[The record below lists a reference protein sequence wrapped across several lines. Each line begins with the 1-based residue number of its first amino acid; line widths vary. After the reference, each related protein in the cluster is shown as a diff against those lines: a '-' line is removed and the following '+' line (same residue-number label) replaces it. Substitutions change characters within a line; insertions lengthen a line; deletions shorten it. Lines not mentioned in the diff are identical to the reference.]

1 MDSGPSQLLIL
12 GPILLGGFF
21 GWGLYGA
28 LCLQIYLYYRWYPED
43 RLTLKLL
50 VPSLLVLE
58 TAETVISTYISW
70 VYMVSGW
77 GTPGGL
83 FPAPWPFC
91 IAVILTGV
99 IATMAQLF
107 FAYRVWIF
115 SHSIPIIAAI
125 VILSLAQCGSAIAG
139 AAQVKILTIENS
151 ANLSTFDV
159 FSIWLACSAA
169 CDILIAVS
177 VVYFL
182 ARTRS
187 TLGLQSTDFIVTR
200 MINFSVQTGTIT
212 AVFAVLTLILFLA
225 FKANDLQDAPYVV
238 YDTSYSNT
246 VLANLNARDYLFSRM
261 EVHDGD
267 MVAFASRP
275 GVSVIRTSRAGTQ
288 TAQIDPLTFHTG
300 SLTLKSQG
308 RDVGCQ
314 TRISLEELSHRFN
327 QVDVQTP

>member
-28 LCLQIYLYYRWYPED
+28 LCLQIYLYYRWYPDD
-43 RLTLKLL
+43 RLMLKLL
-50 VPSLLVLE
+50 VASLLVLE

-91 IAVILTGV
+91 TAIILTGV

-107 FAYRVWIF
+107 FAHRVWIF

-139 AAQVKILTIENS
+139 AAQILAIQLENS
-151 ANLSTFDV
+151 AKLTSFDV
-159 FSIWLACSAA
+159 LSIWLACSAA

-177 VVYFL
+177 MVYFL

-187 TLGLQSTDFIVTR
+187 TLVLKSTDFLVTR

-212 AVFAVLTLILFLA
+212 AVFAALSLILFLA
-225 FKANDLQDAPYVV
+225 FKVTDLQDAPFLALGKL
-238 YDTSYSNT
+238 YSNT

-261 EVHDGD
+261 EVHDDG
-267 MVAFASRP
+267 MLAFANRP
-275 GVSVIRTSRAGTQ
+275 GMVMRTSGAGTQ
-288 TAQIDPLTFHTG
+288 TAQTDPLTFHTG